1 MRVDVAVAEG
11 IEHVR
16 HAALP
21 FTPDAVAT
29 LTGISADTT
38 RRIAREVSGSARAV
52 AYGRIGTCLQEY
64 GTVASWAIDVLNVLT
79 GNLDRPGGAM
89 FARSAVGPANTQ
101 GAPGRG
107 KGVRLGRWKSRVR
120 GLPEAFG
127 ELPSACMAEEIE
139 TPGEGRIRA
148 LFTVAGNPA
157 LSTPN
162 GARLTRALASLECM
176 VSLDIYLNETTRH
189 AHVILPGASGL
200 EQPHFPFAFTSLAVR
215 NFARYSRPA
224 IEPAPGAMPEW
235 RSLLRL
241 AAIASGQGAAAD
253 VDALDDF
260 VFEQQ
265 LGKSLSS
272 PHSPIHGR
280 DPSEIRAATAPV
292 RGPER
297 LLDLAIRTGPWGD
310 AYGARPEG
318 LSIAKLLA
326 SPHGVDLGPLE
337 PRIPEVLRT
346 PSGRIEL
353 APEPLVGDLE
363 RLRAFLRESSS
374 RDGMVLVGRR
384 DLRSN
389 NSWMHNL
396 ETLVAG
402 RPRCTLQVHPD
413 DAARLGL
420 ADGGRARVR
429 SRAGDVEAP
438 VELTDTIMPGVASL
452 PHGWGHD
459 VEGTRLGVAR
469 AHAGVNSNRLADEGI
484 VDPLSGNAVLCGIP
498 VEIAPA

>member
-1 MRVDVAVAEG
+1 
-11 IEHVR
+11 
-16 HAALP
+16 
-21 FTPDAVAT
+21 
-29 LTGISADTT
+29 
-38 RRIAREVSGSARAV
+38 
-52 AYGRIGTCLQEY
+52 
-64 GTVASWAIDVLNVLT
+64 
-79 GNLDRPGGAM
+79 
-89 FARSAVGPANTQ
+89 
-101 GAPGRG
+101 
-107 KGVRLGRWKSRVR
+107 
-120 GLPEAFG
+120 
-127 ELPSACMAEEIE
+127 
-139 TPGEGRIRA
+139 
-148 LFTVAGNPA
+148 
-157 LSTPN
+157 
-162 GARLTRALASLECM
+162 
-176 VSLDIYLNETTRH
+176 
-189 AHVILPGASGL
+189 
-200 EQPHFPFAFTSLAVR
+200 
-215 NFARYSRPA
+215 
-224 IEPAPGAMPEW
+224 
-235 RSLLRL
+235 
-241 AAIASGQGAAAD
+241 

-389 NSWMHNL
+389 NSWGHNL
-396 ETLVAG
+396 VRMVKGPT
-402 RPRCTLQVHPD
+402 RCTLKLHPR
-413 DAARLGL
+413 DAEARGIT
-420 ADGGRARVR
+420 
-429 SRAGDVEAP
+429 AGDAVTVTSRTGAVTAP
-438 VELTDTIMPGVASL
+438 AEVSDEVMPGVASL
-452 PHGWGHD
+452 PHGWGHNR
-459 VEGTRLGVAR
+459 EGTRMGVAS
-469 AHAGVNSNRLADEGI
+469 AHAGVSLNDVTDEESL
-484 VDPLSGNAVLCGIP
+484 DALCGTATLTGVP
-498 VEIAPA
+498 VRVARVAPATEAAH